1 MCVCLCAGVRG
12 SVLAGVLVPLLLLL
26 LAVLFCCLCC
36 GGGPVDGK
44 DRSVPLYS
52 LSTSLPTVVCEIKL
66 FILDFDPLEA
76 VTLYRIVFW

>member
-1 MCVCLCAGVRG
+1 MRG

-44 DRSVPLYS
+44 DRSVPLFS
-52 LSTSLPTVVCEIKL
+52 LSTSPPTVICEIKWL
-66 FILDFDPLEA
+66 ILDFDPSEA
-76 VTLYRIVFW
+76 VTLYRTVFW